1 MIAEQFIF
9 YSCEEVK
16 NINKQSKVMANL
28 VLAFG
33 SREFICDRDVFDSI
47 KTTYPKA
54 YIVGCT
60 TAGEIYENQVNDDTL
75 IITAINFEKTEVK
88 LFSAEIENIEE
99 SYRKG
104 AEIGMKIPKENLK
117 HVFLIT
123 EGENI
128 NGSKFVEGLVEILPK
143 HIKKTGGMAGSK
155 NIFKDTFVIA
165 NDYAKQNLIAAIAFY
180 GEKIKIGYG
189 SIGGWDTFGIERL
202 VTRSKGNIVYE
213 LDKRPIL
220 DLYNEY
226 LGEYAKDLPGSGL
239 FFPLDVR
246 SPDNRYRY
254 VRTVADID
262 KENRSL
268 RFAGEIPEGYYARLM
283 RANNNDIISGSM
295 EAAEKSLEE
304 MDEEIFKIAI
314 LISCVGRRVVLKQ
327 MVDEEIEAVRS
338 VLGKKVIFTGFYSF
352 GEIAPSTT
360 DDVTAFHNQTMTI
373 TLIGEE

>member
-9 YSCEEVK
+9 NNYSEVK
-16 NINKQSKVMANL
+16 DITKLSKVKADL

-33 SREFICDRDVFDSI
+33 TKEFICNKKIFDII
-47 KTTYPKA
+47 KNTYSKS

-60 TAGEIYENQVNDDTL
+60 TAGEIYENQVDDDTL
-75 IITAINFEKTEVK
+75 TITAINFEKTELK
-88 LFSAEIENIEE
+88 LFSTKIENIED
-99 SYRKG
+99 SYKKG
-104 AEIGMKIPKENLK
+104 AEIGMMIPRENLK

-128 NGSKFVEGLVEILPK
+128 NGSKFVEGLAEALPK
-143 HIKKTGGMAGSK
+143 HVKKTGGLAGSK
-155 NIFKDTFVIA
+155 QIFKDTFVIA
-165 NDYAKQNLIAAIAFY
+165 NDYAERNLIAAIAFY
-180 GEKIKIGYG
+180 GDKIKIGYG
-189 SIGGWDTFGIERL
+189 CIGGWDTFGIERL
-202 VTRSKGNIVYE
+202 VTKSKGNIVYE
-213 LDKRPIL
+213 LDRHSIL

-239 FFPLDVR
+239 FFPLEVR
-246 SPDNRYRY
+246 SPDNKYRY

-295 EAAEKSLEE
+295 EAAEKSLEA
-304 MDEEIFKIAI
+304 MDKESSKLAI
-314 LISCVGRRVVLKQ
+314 LISCIGRRVVLKQ

-338 VLGKKVIFTGFYSF
+338 VFGKDVIFTGFYSF
-352 GEIAPSTT
+352 GEIAPSIT